1 MVSYFV
7 HWAPDFAPPPVRSG
21 AASWWLSVSIRCDII
36 SLLSPVNHY
45 TLLVP
50 PANWNQ
56 LIICENMTL
65 CSKPDVRSVLQCRA
79 FNMRMCGFEDMLAWS
94 VDVPL
99 SSASPCV
106 CICLQVSY
114 AVRRWNALSQLL
126 HGPITIAIRA
136 RFGYNTLRDAYD
148 SSAIRAR
155 YNIVRGVMCF
165 RAIMNMSILSRCCR
179 VL

>member
-1 MVSYFV
+1 M
-7 HWAPDFAPPPVRSG
+7 HWAPDFAPPRPVRCC
-21 AASWWLSVSIRCDII
+21 LLVTQSIRCDII
-36 SLLSPVNHY
+36 SLLSLVNHY

-65 CSKPDVRSVLQCRA
+65 CTEPEVRSVLQCRA

-114 AVRRWNALSQLL
+114 AVRRWNATQSVAAY
-126 HGPITIAIRA
+126 GPITIAIRA

-155 YNIVRGVMCF
+155 YNIVRGVTCF
-165 RAIMNMSILSRCCR
+165 RAIMNMSTLSRCCR